1 MTRHP
6 TNDGTKRILHAD
18 LDAFYASVEQRDDR
32 RLANKAMA
40 VGGGVILAASYEARR
55 FGVRTAMTGRQAKA
69 LCPHIIIVEPRMEA
83 YSEAS
88 RAVFEIFDDTSPN
101 VEALSIDE
109 AFIDVTGLLRLV
121 GSDDVIARQLRD
133 RVADD
138 VGLAL
143 SVGGASTK
151 FLAKV
156 ASAVCKPDGLLIVP
170 VGAEL
175 DFLHPLPIGSLWGV
189 GPVTEA
195 ALSTIGI
202 HTVGEVASL
211 TPAMLEAKLGKA
223 SARHIHALANNLD
236 PRTVEVGRR
245 RRSIGSQRSF
255 PATSIDRDEAR
266 RIMLDVVERVARRLR
281 TGRRVGRT
289 VVLRIRF
296 ADFANATRSRTL
308 SESTNETATVLSTA
322 LELLDGVWP
331 EVIDRGVTRLGIAV
345 SGLEDDTA
353 IQLTLPFSKH
363 DHQRLDAAVDSIR
376 DRFGISSMTRA
387 PLVGRPVSDMPLLPD

>member
-1 MTRHP
+1 MDRHVARK
-6 TNDGTKRILHAD
+6 GSKRILHAD
-18 LDAFYASVEQRDDR
+18 LDAFYASVEQRDQP

-69 LCPHIIIVEPRMEA
+69 LCPHLAIVEPRMEA
-83 YSEAS
+83 YTEAS
-88 RAVFEIFDDTSPN
+88 RAVFEIFDDSSPC
-101 VEALSIDE
+101 VEGLSIDE

-121 GSDDVIARQLRD
+121 GPEDVIAARLRA
-133 RVADD
+133 RVRDE

-143 SVGGASTK
+143 SVGGGSTK

-156 ASAVCKPDGLLIVP
+156 ASAVCKPNGLLIV
-170 VGAEL
+170 AEGDEL
-175 DFLHPLPIGSLWGV
+175 RFLHPLLIGRLWGV

-195 ALSTIGI
+195 ALSNIGI

-211 TPAMLEAKLGKA
+211 APSLLEARLGKA

-236 PRTVEVGRR
+236 PRSVEVGRR

-255 PATSIDRDEAR
+255 PASSIDRAEAR
-266 RIMLDVVERVARRLR
+266 HIMLEVVERVARRLR

-322 LELLDGVWP
+322 LDLLDGVWP
-331 EVIDRGVTRLGIAV
+331 EVIDRGVTRLGVAV
-345 SGLEDDTA
+345 SGLEDDDA

-387 PLVGRPVSDMPLLPD
+387 PLVGRPVGDMPLLPD